1 MKLLVYDSQLMVRKE
16 AFAVK
21 YHVYKC
27 EDSGEEFETPALMEI
42 NLQQA
47 MDQYRSKYNLPKVKT
62 NQGFNPGSSNPG
74 DANPR

>member
-1 MKLLVYDSQLMVRKE
+1 MKLLVFDSQLMVPKE

-42 NLQQA
+42 NLRQA
-47 MDQYRSKYNLPKVKT
+47 MDQYRSKYNLP
-62 NQGFNPGSSNPG
+62 FPEEI
-74 DANPR
+74 